1 MPPIEALKLV
11 TSKAVTASNT
21 GMINRKLLFMDI
33 SKAYLHAEVLDQDL
47 YVELP
52 KEMELVGQCGR
63 LKRALHGTREAV
75 RCWERESTRKRL
87 NPSSSS
93 GVASLQKQED
103 TWHQCL
109 AKSDKDDPMDVGG
122 FGQWKGRTGKGKGKI
137 PTGKG
142 KRAGKDGAKPSG
154 QASSPRIQ
162 GHCWECGKAG
172 HQWKWRDCWAKPQQH
187 QQNEAQSH
195 SAWKGS
201 KGGGKKGKS
210 KDAWKTCLASTARR
224 RRLHR

>member
-1 MPPIEALKLV
+1 MICDDLAGQILQYEHVVRARLNEVEDLKKMEVWETAPLSQCWERTGRKPIRGSWVDVNKGDDICHNYRSRYVAQEVREAYGSTNREGLFAAMPPIEALKLV

-21 GMINRKLLFMDI
+21 GMISRKLLFMDI

-103 TWHQCL
+103 TWHQSL
-109 AKSDKDDPMDVGG
+109 AKSDKV
-122 FGQWKGRTGKGKGKI
+122 
-137 PTGKG
+137 
-142 KRAGKDGAKPSG
+142 
-154 QASSPRIQ
+154 
-162 GHCWECGKAG
+162 
-172 HQWKWRDCWAKPQQH
+172 
-187 QQNEAQSH
+187 
-195 SAWKGS
+195 
-201 KGGGKKGKS
+201 
-210 KDAWKTCLASTARR
+210 
-224 RRLHR
+224 